1 MILAIIEGLVLSLAV
16 AGTAFAWGHRLFVDW
31 RDVATMLGQ
40 AAAVSL
46 CCITAFYYNDLYD
59 LRVVRSFSLFASRLL
74 QSFGVALILL
84 AVFYT
89 IIPDAGMTE
98 GAFVSGLLVAAGLLV
113 PLRAAGY
120 LIMRR
125 RAFADRVLV
134 LGAGPLARRV
144 IHEIESRPN
153 FRYSVVG
160 VVDDGNGVEPGD
172 MPYPVLGPLERL
184 DKIIDDVKPDRL
196 IVALTERRGRMPL
209 AQLLECGARGILVE
223 DGLRTYEYFTGK
235 LPIESLTPSFLIFSG
250 AFRKSRLQMGLRRAS
265 SLLAGTAGLLL
276 TAPIMAVIAA
286 AIALDSRGP
295 VFFIDRRAGRGGRP
309 FNLVKFRTMHPL
321 PPGETV
327 PAAVWD
333 RDDDRRRHAR
343 RPLHPQAPPRR
354 AAPVLEHPEGR
365 HGPGRPAAGDPGER
379 ADDERAD
386 PVLRPAALGAA
397 GTHRLGPDAVR
408 LLGQPRAGHREDP
421 LRSVLHPANVPLAGP
436 SHPGRHREDH
446 AIWPRGQVAAARS
459 PWHSR

>member
-16 AGTAFAWGHRLFVDW
+16 TGTAFAWGHRLFVDW
-31 RDVATMLGQ
+31 LDVATMLGQ

-46 CCITAFYYNDLYD
+46 CCVTAFYYNDLYD
-59 LRVVRSFSLFASRLL
+59 LQVVRSFSLFASRLL
-74 QSFGVALILL
+74 QSFGVALMLL

-89 IIPDAGMTE
+89 IIPDAGMSE

-113 PLRAAGY
+113 PLRAIGY

-160 VVDDGNGVEPGD
+160 VVDDGNGVEPAD
-172 MPYPVLGPLERL
+172 LPYPVLGPLERL

-196 IVALTERRGRMPL
+196 VVALTERRGRMPL
-209 AQLLECGARGILVE
+209 GQLLECGARGILVE

-295 VFFIDRRAGRGGRP
+295 VFFVDRRAGRGGRP

-321 PPGETV
+321 PPGQTV
-327 PAAVWD
+327 AAAVWD
-333 RDDDRRRHAR
+333 RDDDAR
-343 RPLHPQAPPRR
+343 VTRVGRFIRKLRLDELPQFWNMVKGDMDLVGPRPEIL
-354 AAPVLEHPEGR
+354 
-365 HGPGRPAAGDPGER
+365 
-379 ADDERAD
+379 
-386 PVLRPAALGAA
+386 
-397 GTHRLGPDAVR
+397 
-408 LLGQPRAGHREDP
+408 
-421 LRSVLHPANVPLAGP
+421 ANVQTMTEQIPYYGLRH
-436 SHPGRHREDH
+436 SVRPGLTGWAQTRFGYSVSLEQVTEKIRYDLFY
-446 AIWPRGQVAAARS
+446 IQQMSFWLDLRILVDTVKIMLFGRGAK
-459 PWHSR
+459 